1 MAAKGGAA
9 DDIGRLTKGE
19 FYFST
24 DGLGRPV
31 KVRTPLCLS
40 WHPTNPPTAEA
51 ITEKAGR
58 NRLDLSSGRHTTDI
72 EVAEL

>member
-9 DDIGRLTKGE
+9 DDIARLAKGE

-24 DGLGRPV
+24 EGFDRPA

-40 WHPTNPPTAEA
+40 WHPPNPPTAAEV
-51 ITEKAGR
+51 IEKAR
-58 NRLDLSSGRHTTDI
+58 AKRP
-72 EVAEL
+72 